1 MIEDFKDS
9 EIILC
14 SNIHIDKNYDNVL
27 DVSKSTLVGHLR
39 THSEYVGNNYSIIP
53 RERNSLIVACPYNT
67 ALKCNYM
74 TFRNPDYENEY
85 VFAFVD
91 SVEYISDE
99 STRINFIIDVWHT
112 YHDKF
117 NINKV
122 FVEREHVN
130 DDTFGKHT
138 IPEQLE
144 TGEYT
149 IKSETDAT
157 DLQDVCP
164 VLAAT
169 VNPEMEAVYSSY
181 CGNRY
186 ESLGYYIFKGASM
199 TTYDGGD
206 QADALDHFI
215 GEYAEAS
222 KTDAIVSIF
231 MAPKKL
237 VGWTASGT
245 WNGALTY
252 SWRNALD
259 VFEHTNPIYT
269 DYNIPVTFTS
279 LDVTR
284 PTTFGSYTPK
294 NNKCYCFPYQFINLT
309 NNNGGNAKYNYED
322 FSSNAISFD
331 ITGIISPSCSIHAT
345 PKNYKNQTKAYND
358 GLQGGKYPICSWQND
373 IFTNWL
379 TQQGVNIALDTTKN
393 ILGVVGGIS
402 TGNVNAT
409 VGGFMGI
416 FGTMSNIYQHSL
428 IPPQAEGNI
437 NGGDIG
443 AANSKTTFT
452 LQTIQIREEIIKTID
467 AFFSRYGYKVNEI
480 KEPTLHNRTQFDFIK
495 VGGTDNLI
503 SGKIPARDL
512 DEINAIA
519 RRGVT
524 IFHNI
529 ANFGNYTISNPIV
542 TP

>member
-1 MIEDFKDS
+1 MIDEKES

-14 SNIHIDKNYDNVL
+14 SNIPIDKNYDNVL
-27 DVSKSTLVGHLR
+27 DVSKSTLVGYLR
-39 THSEYVGNNYSIIP
+39 NNSEYVGTDYAIVP
-53 RERNSLIVACPYNT
+53 RYKNKLKVSCPYNV

-74 TFRNPDYENEY
+74 AFKNIDYDNEY
-85 VFAFVD
+85 VFAFIETVD
-91 SVEYISDE
+91 FVSDE
-99 STRINFIIDVWHT
+99 SCTINYTLDVWHT
-112 YHDKF
+112 NHDKF
-117 NINKV
+117 NVNKV
-122 FVEREHVN
+122 FVEREHVS

-144 TGEYT
+144 TGDYT

-169 VNPEMEAVYSSY
+169 VNPDMEDVYSSY

-186 ESLGYYIFKGASM
+186 ESLGYFIFKGSAM

-206 QADALDHFI
+206 QASSLQHYI
-215 GEYAEAS
+215 EKYADAS
-222 KTDAIVSIF
+222 KTDSIVSIF

-237 VGWTASGT
+237 VGWTGT
-245 WNGALTY
+245 GVWHGALTY
-252 SWRNALD
+252 VWRDALE

-269 DYNIPVTFTS
+269 DYDKPVTFTS

-284 PTTFGSYTPK
+284 PTTYGSYTPK

-345 PKNYKNQTKAYND
+345 PTNYKNQLKAYND

-393 ILGVVGGIS
+393 IMGVVGGIS
-402 TGNVNAT
+402 TGNVGAT
-409 VGGFMGI
+409 MGGFMGI
-416 FGTMSNIYQHSL
+416 LGTMANIYQHSL
-428 IPPQAEGNI
+428 IPPQAEGNV

-443 AANSKTTFT
+443 SANSKTTFT
-452 LQTIQIREEIIKTID
+452 LQTIQVREEIIRTID

-480 KEPTLHNRTQFDFIK
+480 KAPSLHNRTQFDFIK

-512 DEINAIA
+512 DEINAIC

-524 IFHNI
+524 IFHNLT
-529 ANFGNYTISNPIV
+529 NFGDYTINNPIV
-542 TP
+542 S

>member
-1 MIEDFKDS
+1 
-9 EIILC
+9 
-14 SNIHIDKNYDNVL
+14 
-27 DVSKSTLVGHLR
+27 
-39 THSEYVGNNYSIIP
+39 
-53 RERNSLIVACPYNT
+53 
-67 ALKCNYM
+67 M
-74 TFRNPDYENEY
+74 TFKNPDYDNEY
-85 VFAFVD
+85 VFAFIDTVD
-91 SVEYISDE
+91 YVSDE
-99 STRINFIIDVWHT
+99 SCLINYTLDVWHT
-112 YHDKF
+112 NHDKF

-122 FVEREHVN
+122 FVEREHVS

-169 VNPEMEAVYSSY
+169 VDPDMDAVYSSY

-206 QADALDHFI
+206 QADALQHFI
-215 GEYAEAS
+215 EEYADAS
-222 KTDAIVSIF
+222 KTDSIVSIF

-237 VGWTASGT
+237 VGWTGTGT
-245 WNGALTY
+245 WNGAFTY
-252 SWRNALD
+252 VWRNALD
-259 VFEHTNPIYT
+259 VFEHGSPVVI
-269 DYNIPVTFTS
+269 DYNKPITFTS
-279 LDVTR
+279 LDITR

-331 ITGIISPSCSIHAT
+331 ITGIITPSCSIHAT
-345 PKNYKNQTKAYND
+345 PTNYKNQTKAYND

-373 IFTNWL
+373 IFTNWM

-393 ILGVVGGIS
+393 ILGVIGGTA
-402 TGNVNAT
+402 TGNVGAT
-409 VGGFMGI
+409 IGGFMGI
-416 FGTMSNIYQHSL
+416 FGTMANVYQHSL

-443 AANSKTTFT
+443 AANNKTTFT
-452 LQTIQIREEIIKTID
+452 VQTIQIREEMIKSID

-512 DEINAIA
+512 DEINSIC

-524 IFHNI
+524 IFHNLT
-529 ANFGNYTISNPIV
+529 NFGDYTVNNPIV